1 MCATSLRTR
10 RPISG
15 RREYWASD
23 FKASLQRAKGSP
35 PCDYTISAKLAAGFG
50 IVIALTAVLGVLS
63 ITRMGSLDRDAQ
75 QIFKVD
81 LQSILLTSQ
90 IEEEGLEV
98 EEHMTKGVLAA
109 LMASDIAVED
119 PVHSAELQEQAEH
132 FLAEAEVEAADVTHK
147 IEELANSG
155 LLNSAE
161 LALVAEIDA
170 NWHIFLLELEE
181 VQADEEAGL
190 TSPPGRPSS
199 VARARWRSPSSLT
212 SW

>member
-1 MCATSLRTR
+1 MRL
-10 RPISG
+10 P
-15 RREYWASD
+15 
-23 FKASLQRAKGSP
+23 
-35 PCDYTISAKLAAGFG
+35 ISAKLAAGFG

-75 QIFKVD
+75 QIFEVD